1 MSGRQNFK
9 GYGRDSKEMRLM
21 PENKPKGMKESFFIK
36 IQDLTTTM
44 FNMLGEMLQRSQ
56 AGQKIDIQNVSDFYK
71 VANGMAALTK
81 SAVEI
86 ERWEMEKTRRIEDV
100 ARIFKKNFMDLLVQQ
115 PELYEEL
122 LPLIDQAAEMLT
134 KEYTAQEDSMPPIDV
149 N

>member
-9 GYGRDSKEMRLM
+9 GYGRDAKEMRLM
-21 PENKPKGMKESFFIK
+21 PKNRPTGMQESFFVK

-44 FNMLGEMLQRSQ
+44 FNMLGDMLTRSQ
-56 AGQKIDIQNVSDFYK
+56 VGQEINIQSVSDFYK

-100 ARIFKKNFMDLLVQQ
+100 AAIMKKNMMDLLVQR
-115 PELYEEL
+115 PDLYQEM
-122 LPLIDQAAEMLT
+122 LPLIDQAADMLT
-134 KEYTAQEDSMPPIDV
+134 EEYVAKEDAMPPIDI